1 MKYILTIYIL
11 FSFFF
16 TNAQKSYFNPTAN
29 NKEVH
34 STRVTPFSI
43 ANNERNKQFIVDHNI
58 TIVFE
63 TKNQLIINA
72 EFGLMTSAEKSGQVI
87 EVYKDLSVP
96 QVMSDSALVHH
107 KADQVHAGFGGLDT
121 SYTGKGVIIGIVDQ
135 GIDFNHPDFQNS
147 DGSTRV
153 LRYWD
158 HTVNG
163 PNIPSEYGFG
173 CVWDSSDINAGTCT
187 SLEVG
192 TAHGSTVAGMA
203 LSNGNANGTNK
214 GFAPEADIIV
224 VETDF
229 SLPNWSL
236 SIAEACDYIF
246 KVADSLGM
254 PAVVNLSLGSYY
266 GSHDALDP
274 ASVMI
279 DSLLDAKEGRIVV
292 CSAGNSGDAGPY
304 HVGADVDQDTS
315 FVWMIPS
322 PNPTAVG
329 SPNTILVEFWVDTTE
344 ADFFY
349 SFAADTPGPNHQKRG
364 ETPFY
369 NLLDGATT
377 AGDFTQEPIFNED
390 GDLIAYGFLYRYLE
404 RGQVAGQIAVFGT
417 NFTPIDSSNYLFRF
431 QTYGNGH
438 YDLWGGTDVTSSFV
452 HSNFETNIP
461 DSSEFPDIF
470 HYNMPD
476 SLQTIVDLWNCSEK
490 VISVGNIKN
499 RNGHIDFNGN
509 TYTEPT
515 STEVGELSY
524 TSSMGPT
531 RNGII
536 KPDIVASGDV
546 SLGSGSFSLLNN
558 PGYNGSTDEGGF
570 HMRNGG
576 TSMASPA
583 VAGIAALYLQKC
595 SRATYAD
602 FKTDLTGSGDVD
614 AFTGVVPNYG
624 YGYGKANALQTILS
638 KHEAVTIDGP
648 GGICPGGSITLSFVT
663 GMSPILINWS
673 NGSNATNIITTT
685 PSEYQV
691 TIEDNLG
698 CVSRSAPHPV
708 VIYSDPFVDAGSD
721 ELICPN
727 SELILTA
734 SGTAVDYNWN
744 NNVTNGVAFL
754 PQDGTYIVIGTN
766 SSGCSATDSLVIDFL
781 SVLPVIYEEAISN
794 VGINQTAFN
803 VTSGDPI
810 GGTYSGE
817 GIIGTSFHPALAGLG
832 NHTIVY
838 SFIDGNGC
846 TSSDTSYIEVYDDL
860 GFENQEDERWRVY
873 PNPFQSTVHIEID
886 TPVIISLIDVLGRTV
901 HYEYSQAPFM
911 MELNELEKGI
921 YNVNISALTSDKNR
935 TFRVIKN

>member
-1 MKYILTIYIL
+1 MKYLFTLYIL
-11 FSFFF
+11 FGIFV
-16 TNAQKSYFNPTAN
+16 TNAQKSYFNPTVN
-29 NKEVH
+29 NNDINP
-34 STRVTPFSI
+34 TRVTPFSI
-43 ANNERNKQFIVDHNI
+43 ANNEKNKQFIATNNI
-58 TIVFE
+58 TVVFE
-63 TKNQLIINA
+63 TKNQLIINT
-72 EFGLMTSAEKSGQVI
+72 EIGLMTTAEKSGQVL
-87 EVYKDLSVP
+87 EVYRDLSVP
-96 QVMSDSALVHH
+96 QVMSDSAVVQH

-135 GIDFNHPDFQNS
+135 GIDFNHPDFQNT

-229 SLPNWSL
+229 SLPNWSI

-322 PNPTAVG
+322 PIPTAIG
-329 SPNTILVEFWVDTTE
+329 SPNTILAEFWVDTTE
-344 ADFFY
+344 ADFYY

-364 ETPFY
+364 ETPY
-369 NLLDGATT
+369 HNLLDGATST
-377 AGDFTQEPIFNED
+377 GEIIEEPIYNEN

-404 RGQVAGQIAVFGT
+404 RGQVAGQIAVYGPGYS
-417 NFTPIDSSNYLFRF
+417 PIDSSDYLFRF
-431 QTYGNGH
+431 QTYGDGH

-461 DSSEFPDIF
+461 DSTQFPDIVY
-470 HYNMPD
+470 YNMPD
-476 SLQTIVDLWNCSEK
+476 SLQTIVDKWNCSEK

-515 STEVGELSY
+515 STEVGELSFS
-524 TSSMGPT
+524 SSMGPN
-531 RNGII
+531 RSGVM

-558 PGYNGSTDEGGF
+558 PGYYGNTDEGGF

-595 SRATYAD
+595 SKATYAD
-602 FKTDLTGSGDVD
+602 FKADLTGTGDVD
-614 AFTGVVPNYG
+614 NFTGNVPNYG
-624 YGYGKANALQTILS
+624 YGYGKANALQTVLA
-638 KHEAVTIDGP
+638 KHESVTIDGP
-648 GGICPGGSITLSFVT
+648 GGICPGSSITLSFIT
-663 GMSPILINWS
+663 GMNPILINWS
-673 NGSNATNIITTT
+673 NGSNASNIVTTS

-691 TIEDNLG
+691 TVEDNLG
-698 CVSRSAPHPV
+698 CVSRSAIHPV

-727 SELILTA
+727 TELTLTA
-734 SGTAVDYNWN
+734 SGTAVNYNWN
-744 NNVTNGVAFL
+744 NNVINGEPFL
-754 PQDGTYIVIGTN
+754 PQEGTYIVIGTN
-766 SSGCSATDSLVIDFL
+766 SSGCSTSDSLEVDFL
-781 SVLPVIYEEAISN
+781 SVLPINYEEIISSI
-794 VGINQTAFN
+794 GINQTAFN
-803 VTSGDPI
+803 VTAGDPI

-832 NHTIVY
+832 NHAIVY
-838 SFIDGNGC
+838 SYIDGNGC
-846 TSSDTSYIEVYDDL
+846 KSSDTSYITVYDDL
-860 GFENQEDERWRVY
+860 GLQGQENDSWRVY
-873 PNPFQSTVHIEID
+873 PSPFNSSINIEID
-886 TPVIISLIDVLGRTV
+886 ESVNVSFIDMLGRTV
-901 HYEYSQAPFM
+901 YTKNAYNPHTI
-911 MELNELEKGI
+911 ELNTLEKGI
-921 YNVNISALTSDKNR
+921 YNVNISALDSDKKR
-935 TFRVIKN
+935 SFRVIKN